1 MKTTNLNYFRTD
13 ASCEELMIII
23 SFTSRGSSSW
33 IKQSPAIS
41 DDSVALITVV
51 VGNTSVAQIKLIL
64 TITSGLEHIIYD
76 IVLRKNYKWIN

>member
-23 SFTSRGSSSW
+23 SFTSRDCSSW

-64 TITSGLEHIIYD
+64 TITSGLEHIIYN
-76 IVLRKNYKWIN
+76 IVLSKNN